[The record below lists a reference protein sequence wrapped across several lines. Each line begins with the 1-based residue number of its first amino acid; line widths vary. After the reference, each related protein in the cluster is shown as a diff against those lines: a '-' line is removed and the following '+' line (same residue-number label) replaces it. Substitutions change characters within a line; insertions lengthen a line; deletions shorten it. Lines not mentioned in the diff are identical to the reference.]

1 MIKNL
6 RKKFIAITMC
16 SVAAVLIIIIGSI
29 NIVNYCNVIEN
40 AEIRISLL
48 EENGGTFPEQEKFG
62 REQKPPEKNLSPEA
76 PFDTRYFTVT
86 LDDNGNYVS
95 CNTGRIA
102 AVSSDTAVEYAEAQY
117 NKTRQ
122 SGFNG
127 IYRFSAINT
136 EQGIMYIFLDCSR
149 ELSTFYSFLAA
160 SISAS
165 LAGLLLV
172 FILVLFFSKL
182 AVKPVA
188 ESYEKQKRFI
198 TDAGHELK
206 TPLTVIDAAAEVLE
220 MESGENEWISSIKN
234 QVKKLSGLTERLVFL
249 SRMNEEDTAIQVS
262 EFCLSDAIDET
273 ANSFHAIAAA
283 RNKKMITDIE
293 QNIMLKG
300 NEDNIKQL
308 ISILLDNAMK
318 YSDSNGTINLSL
330 KRSVKG
336 KEIIVKNTVSGIKP
350 GNHDILF
357 ERFYRPDESRNS
369 EMGGYG
375 IGLSVAKAI
384 VAAHKGKI
392 TAKSD
397 DGKSII
403 FKIVL

>member
-6 RKKFIAITMC
+6 RKKFITITMC

-29 NIVNYCNVIEN
+29 NIVNYCNVIKN
-40 AEIRISLL
+40 AEARISLL

-62 REQKPPEKNLSPEA
+62 REQKPPEKKLSPEA

-86 LDDNGNYVS
+86 LDDNGS
-95 CNTGRIA
+95 CISHNTGRIA
-102 AVSSDTAVEYAEAQY
+102 AVSSDTAVEYAQAQY
-117 NKTRQ
+117 NKAKQR
-122 SGFNG
+122 GFNG

-165 LAGLLLV
+165 FAGLLLV
-172 FILVLFFSKL
+172 FMLVLFFSRL

-220 MESGENEWISSIKN
+220 MENGENEWISSIKN
-234 QVKKLSGLTERLVFL
+234 QVKKLSSLTERLVFL
-249 SRMNEEDTAIQVS
+249 SRMNEEDAAIQVS
-262 EFCLSDAIDET
+262 EFCLSDAVHET
-273 ANSFHAIAAA
+273 ADSFHAIAAA
-283 RNKKMITDIE
+283 RNKHLIADIE

-308 ISILLDNAMK
+308 ISILMDNAMK
-318 YSDSNGTINLSL
+318 YSDSNGTIRLSL

-336 KEIIVKNTVSGIKP
+336 KEITVKNTVSCIKP
-350 GNHDILF
+350 GNYDILF

-369 EMGGYG
+369 DTGGYG

-384 VAAHKGKI
+384 VTAHKGKI

-403 FKIVL
+403 FRIVL